1 MFAAFLA
8 AADKKAWRS
17 NKGAG
22 RQILLSFLYTF
33 DSLKITEIDF
43 ISGCIF
49 LKRIIINLII
59 YYLIVSTFTCCQLKK
74 ISPSASSLSKSG
86 CWFGFWFLTMINML
100 LRPNY
105 YLITK
110 CRTAPISECCAPS
123 TRSLPWS
130 KYYINIYISWYIIY
144 ISHTPW
150 SRVPRLAGS
159 SGSPHMLQCPG
170 CTAGYVGRETSCS
183 SVGVYILLYICWY
196 DIMCLCLPRSC
207 NST

>member
-1 MFAAFLA
+1 MTSLDGKCLQHFWLPPTRRPGGLTKEQAERCYYSFC
-8 AADKKAWRS
+8 
-17 NKGAG
+17 
-22 RQILLSFLYTF
+22 ILLVVW
-33 DSLKITEIDF
+33 KITEIDF

-130 KYYINIYISWYIIY
+130 KYYINIYISRYFIYIIY
-144 ISHTPW
+144 
-150 SRVPRLAGS
+150 
-159 SGSPHMLQCPG
+159 
-170 CTAGYVGRETSCS
+170 
-183 SVGVYILLYICWY
+183 YIYITHP
-196 DIMCLCLPRSC
+196 LE
-207 NST
+207 